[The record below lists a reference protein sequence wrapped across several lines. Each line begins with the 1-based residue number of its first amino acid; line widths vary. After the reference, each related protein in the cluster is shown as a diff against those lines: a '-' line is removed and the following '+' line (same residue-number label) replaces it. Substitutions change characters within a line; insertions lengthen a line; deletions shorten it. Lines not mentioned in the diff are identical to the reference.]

1 MTLVHAL
8 DPVDEFLVDN
18 QLVEGLIAFGDI
30 AVLYGAA
37 KTGKSFLAVDLAV
50 ALSNGEVWFDRSIN
64 TAKVLYWAG
73 EDFKG
78 LIARRAACTRHK
90 GACGVFSI
98 GDDPLSLAP
107 SQAADTLD
115 ALAHVLRYELAPS
128 SLEDPSNYSKLP
140 PVFIIDTWATTSS
153 MDENSGKDERGSGA
167 LRELQVRVGNLT
179 IIIIHHA
186 GKDGSRGMR
195 GHSSL
200 LAAVDVAIE
209 VDRSS
214 KGLGRWTVRNA
225 RRNPTGA
232 TGQFRLKQM
241 ALPASELSA
250 AGVRMETCVIEEL
263 DEIAENCQLSDKA
276 MQALDRLKSLEG
288 GNAGKPCE
296 AAPHGVAV
304 KAAFFKAHLKETI
317 FDQPSEDT
325 RRKAADRAVTQLIN
339 AGKIGRLDH
348 MVWTV

>member
-1 MTLVHAL
+1 
-8 DPVDEFLVDN
+8 
-18 QLVEGLIAFGDI
+18 
-30 AVLYGAA
+30 
-37 KTGKSFLAVDLAV
+37 LA
-50 ALSNGEVWFDRSIN
+50 
-64 TAKVLYWAG
+64 
-73 EDFKG
+73 
-78 LIARRAACTRHK
+78 

-107 SQAADTLD
+107 SKAADTLD
-115 ALAHVLRYELAPS
+115 TLANVLRYELAPS
-128 SLEDPSNYSKLP
+128 RLEDPCNYSRLP
-140 PVFIIDTWATTSS
+140 PVLIIDTWAMLTAS
-153 MDENSGKDERGSGA
+153 MDENSGKDMSAAIAA

-209 VDRSS
+209 VNRSS

-232 TGQFRLKQM
+232 TGQFRLKPVS
-241 ALPASELSA
+241 LPAGALSV
-250 AGVRMETCVIEEL
+250 AGTQLETCILEEI
-263 DEIAENCQLSDKA
+263 DEMEQGIKLSDKA

-296 AAPHGVAV
+296 AALHGVAV
-304 KAAFFKAHLKETI
+304 KAAFFKAHLKLTI
-317 FDQPSEDT
+317 FDQPSDDA
-325 RRKAADRAVTQLIN
+325 RRKAADRAVKQLIY
-339 AGKIGRLDH
+339 AGKIGRLDDV
-348 MVWTV
+348 VWTV